1 MTRCRIPRPARVAPW
16 CLLLITASCAGT
28 GAAPDTSP
36 ADVVADT
43 SPPGWAATVTLPA
56 YPFAET
62 PSLEVDG
69 AHLDERAALACQA
82 TDGTIA
88 APDFLLGTLP
98 LEAADDLC
106 EAPRAEAAVRLGDL
120 YVSGY
125 FGGVWLRDGLGG
137 GMSHPGG
144 DGTEEPSDP
153 MQMFTMLVDG
163 ATYHL
168 DLSYDATDDKVVST
182 ANDAIGALLMLYG
195 YNRGYLEVVLEHPP
209 AGVTAPTDTLACS
222 SFLDCALPGVDLAV
236 LLRFRPALASLAAP
250 PDERWQKMATK
261 AEAVADVAV
270 ARGRST
276 WEDILGDA
284 SFTAADYPRLV
295 ALSAGYL
302 AVSQAAVLSAMT
314 AFADEDAAAGRCS
327 RRLQAGLTVWSES
340 YFLGLSSDAAP
351 GTFPALACRV
361 AE

>member
-1 MTRCRIPRPARVAPW
+1 MTRSRTLQRVLVTTWAL
-16 CLLLITASCAGT
+16 CLAACAGT
-28 GAAPDTSP
+28 GSGTDAGLDDAAEDTP
-36 ADVVADT
+36 AP
-43 SPPGWAATVTLPA
+43 SWAATVTLPT

-62 PSLEVDG
+62 TTLEIDG
-69 AHLDERAALACQA
+69 AHLDARAALACSA
-82 TDGTIA
+82 TDGAIA
-88 APDFLLGTLP
+88 APDFLLGVLP

-106 EAPRAEAAVRLGDL
+106 EAPRAAAVVRLGDL
-120 YVSGY
+120 YLSGY

-137 GMSHPGG
+137 GLSHPGG
-144 DGTEEPSDP
+144 DGTDEPSDP
-153 MQMFTMLVDG
+153 LQMFTMLVDG

-168 DLSYDATDDKVVST
+168 DLSYDAADDKVVST

-195 YNRGYLEVVLEHPP
+195 YNRGYLEVVLERPP
-209 AGVTAPTDTLACS
+209 AGTTAPPDALVCA
-222 SFLDCALPGVDLAV
+222 SFLDCALPGVTLPV
-236 LLRFRPALASLAAP
+236 LERFRPALASLAAP
-250 PDERWQKMATK
+250 QGERWQKLAAK
-261 AEAVADVAV
+261 AEGVADVAV

-276 WEDILGDA
+276 WEDILDDA

-302 AVSQAAVLSAMT
+302 AISQAAVLSAMT
-314 AFADEDAAAGRCS
+314 AYADQDAPAGRCS

-351 GTFPALACRV
+351 GTFPDLACSV